1 LVNDGIITI
10 ATGKSRKEIKW
21 KNKQMLFSQ
30 LVEKLKVTTRTR
42 ETYEEYKKLSKTD
55 QDNIKDVGGFVGGD
69 LKDGKRKTDT
79 VVSRQ
84 LLTLDA
90 DFVKG
95 DLWASVE
102 TILGC
107 ACVMYSTHKHS
118 PESQRLRLVIPLN
131 RPVTSDEY
139 ESIARRVAGDL
150 GIDFF
155 DDTTYQPHRL
165 MYWPSTSANGEFI
178 FKCLDEPWLNADE
191 VLKRYVD
198 WRDSSYWPESSRSK
212 IERKK
217 TADKQGDPK
226 EKQGVIGAFCKTY
239 TINDVIDKFLSE
251 VYIPYSDG
259 NRYSYV
265 KGSTTG
271 GLIVYENGD
280 FAYSHHGT
288 DPASGKLCNAFD
300 LVRIHKFSNLD
311 EDTEVGTPVRK
322 MPSYKAMTDFA
333 MKDNEVKRRIVSDK
347 IAEAEEEFKSDEEW
361 HEKLSINKKGQI
373 TDDLQNIVLIIEND
387 ENLKGIAYNQHR
399 DGIDVKGSLPWKQI
413 KTGWS
418 DSDMSALKVYF
429 NKTYGVWSPTKT
441 KEALIAVAAERAYH
455 PIKEYL
461 NRLPEWDG
469 TERLDK
475 LLIDYLGADD
485 NAYSRAVIRKTL
497 AAAVARIYEPGKKF
511 DSVLILNGPQGIGKS
526 TFFTK
531 LGGKWFSDSLTIN
544 DMRDKAAAE
553 KLQGYWLLELG
564 ELAGIKKTDVETVKS
579 FVSRTDDKYRA
590 SYGVNVESH
599 LRQCVIVGSTNSE
612 NGFLR
617 DITGNRRFWPVKVTG
632 ESSKK
637 AWELHDIDQI
647 WAEALYIYRKGE
659 DLFLKGNEAKM
670 ALSEQADAM
679 EADDREGLVREY
691 LDKLLPENWSTMD
704 LYERRNF
711 LAGSEFGTSEVG
723 IAKRMIVCSMEI
735 WCECFGKDSA
745 NLKKADSYEITAIM
759 SRIENWK
766 LFNLNKSG
774 TTRFPIYNKQRA
786 FMRVE

>member
-1 LVNDGIITI
+1 MINDGIITI
-10 ATGKSRKEIKW
+10 ATGKSRKETKW

-84 LLTLDA
+84 LLTLDV

-139 ESIARRVAGDL
+139 EAIARRVSGDL

-191 VLKRYVD
+191 VLKRYPD

-226 EKQGVIGAFCKTY
+226 EKPGVIGAFCRTY
-239 TINDVIDKFLSE
+239 SVNDVIEKFLGD
-251 VYIPYSDG
+251 VYIPCNDG

-288 DPASGKLCNAFD
+288 DPASGKLCNSFD
-300 LVRIHKFSNLD
+300 LIRIHRFNNLD
-311 EDTEVGTPVRK
+311 EDVEVGTPVAK
-322 MPSYKAMTDFA
+322 MPSYKAMTEFA
-333 MKDNEVKRRIVSDK
+333 MKDNEVKKRIVSDK
-347 IAEAEEEFKSDEEW
+347 IAEAEEEFKSEEEW
-361 HEKLSINKKGQI
+361 QEKLSINKKGQI
-373 TDDLQNIVLIIEND
+373 TDDLQNLVLIIEND

-413 KTGWS
+413 KAGWN

-461 NRLPEWDG
+461 NDLPEWDG
-469 TERLDK
+469 IERLDK
-475 LLIDYLGADD
+475 LLIDYLGAED

-599 LRQCVIVGSTNSE
+599 LRQCVIVGSTNSK

-617 DITGNRRFWPVKVTG
+617 DITGNRRFWPVKVSG
-632 ESSKK
+632 DSIKK
-637 AWELHDIDQI
+637 AWELNDIDQI
-647 WAEALYIYRKGE
+647 WAEALYFYRKGE

-723 IAKRMIVCSMEI
+723 TVKRMIVCSMEI

-745 NLKKADSYEITAIM
+745 NLKRADSYEITAIM

-766 LFNLNKSG
+766 PYNLNKSG
-774 TTRFPIYNKQRA
+774 TTRFPFYNKQRT